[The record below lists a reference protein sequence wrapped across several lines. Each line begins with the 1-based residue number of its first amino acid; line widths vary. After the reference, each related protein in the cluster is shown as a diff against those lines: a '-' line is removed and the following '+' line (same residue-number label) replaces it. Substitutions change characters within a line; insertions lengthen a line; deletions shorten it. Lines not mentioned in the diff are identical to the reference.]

1 MRFRPIPTTLLV
13 VYFVMSSLCGCG
25 RQPADLPRSEQP
37 ASEQEVIVEDVHFRH
52 GDNLLTGSLYRPSLP
67 GPHPAVA
74 LVLGSGEQD
83 RNYGGAGPALG
94 RHFARNGF
102 ACLTWDKPGVGQST
116 GDFNAQ
122 TFQDRAEEALA
133 ALRFLRERPD
143 IRSDQVGLWG
153 HSQGGAVVPL
163 AASQSDSVSFII
175 QVSGWQ
181 GPAWRQDLARVEAEL
196 RADGSPEA
204 DIKAAVAFARL
215 RMDMIVGAGPY
226 EDLERAQEKVKDQ
239 PWFKAV
245 HFCDRARFYSGRLT
259 LRHDPELGESS
270 LPGPRHLRRHGH
282 LVGAAGRAGG
292 HHPPRVG
299 QGRERRRDRPDI
311 SRRGPLPVSG
321 QEAGSARR
329 SGIRTWL
336 SRYDDWL
343 VSPQGPRGLWSGA
356 ISGCATALSQ
366 PPDYGRRSPASPP
379 SSRCP
384 LHRAGAVGDA
394 GAGRRERGAAWPT
407 TSSASSGS
415 HCEGAWTAR

>member
-13 VYFVMSSLCGCG
+13 VYFAISSLCGCG
-25 RQPADLPRSEQP
+25 RQPTDEPRSEQP

-133 ALRFLRERPD
+133 AVRFLRERPD

-196 RADGSPEA
+196 RADESPEA

-259 LRHDPELGESS
+259 CGHDTTQSWEKVHCPVLVIYGDMDTSSGPPDGLVAIIRRGLAKAGNDDVTVRIFPGADHSLFPAKRWEAQGDPEFV
-270 LPGPRHLRRHGH
+270 PGYLDTMTGWLARR
-282 LVGAAGRAGG
+282 GRADFG
-292 HHPPRVG
+292 P
-299 QGRERRRDRPDI
+299 ER
-311 SRRGPLPVSG
+311 
-321 QEAGSARR
+321 
-329 SGIRTWL
+329 
-336 SRYDDWL
+336 
-343 VSPQGPRGLWSGA
+343 
-356 ISGCATALSQ
+356 
-366 PPDYGRRSPASPP
+366 
-379 SSRCP
+379 
-384 LHRAGAVGDA
+384 
-394 GAGRRERGAAWPT
+394 
-407 TSSASSGS
+407 
-415 HCEGAWTAR
+415 